1 MDTLDLAFF
10 LSGEG
15 TTLRAIVESIKL
27 NILNINISCVVINKE
42 IDDCLLLTEYCYKN
56 DINLLHLPRYKEIES
71 RVEFEARI
79 FHEVMKYKSDL
90 FMFVGWDFIVSSKFI
105 VNSPPII
112 NLHPGLPNTFKGN
125 NAIEQALLSFNRGEI
140 TYTGSMVHR
149 VIEEV
154 DSGEVFN
161 TIKVI
166 ILKNDTLK
174 SLTERVKN
182 YEKGMVITTLQSF
195 VEKYNTKL
203 SSNSINNIPYIGK
216 VRTVKDIG
224 YGYLLLTASDRLS
237 SFDRYICNINGKGNV
252 LNNMSRWWFEHTRH
266 IIPNHYLYS
275 SGSHM
280 IVKKTRPIKLE
291 FVVRG
296 FMTGST
302 NTSIWPMYKSGKRN
316 MYGIEFRNGY
326 NKNEKLD
333 EIIITPTTKGVSDT
347 PIIEKDIVSQGFLTH
362 DQYKFIE
369 EKSIELFKYGQKLAS
384 DRGLILVDT
393 KYEYGFLNDE
403 IILIDELHTCDSS
416 RYWKN
421 DTYLSRF
428 NENQEPEKMD
438 KDCVRDF
445 INNNCDPYNDDIPII
460 PQELITRVENVYN
473 QYYTIFDNNTDNK
486 SLFNITSDHNPSET
500 CVMDLF
506 FNNIKRFV
514 VIIAGSISDEKHCK
528 KIQNLL
534 KDQDIY
540 SVIYYCSAHKNTR
553 GVLNILDNYEIENR
567 QLCYVTVAGM
577 SNALSGVVA
586 CNTKYPVIA
595 CPPHN
600 DKIDM
605 IVNINSTLQCPSN
618 VPVMTILSPLNV
630 AISIKK
636 MFMVFI

>member
-1 MDTLDLAFF
+1 MERMDIAFF

-27 NILNINISCVVINKE
+27 NILNINISCVIINKG

-71 RVEFEARI
+71 RIEFEARI
-79 FHEVMKYKSDL
+79 LHEVMKYKSDI
-90 FMFVGWDFIVSSKFI
+90 FMFMGWNFVVSGKFI
-105 VNSPPII
+105 INSPLII
-112 NLHPGLPNTFKGN
+112 NLHPGLPDTFKGN
-125 NAIEQALLSFNRGEI
+125 NAIEQALLAFNRGEI

-149 VIEEV
+149 VIEKV

-161 TIKVI
+161 TIKVT
-166 ILKNDTLK
+166 ILENDTLE
-174 SLTERVKN
+174 SLTKRVKS
-182 YEKGMVITTLQSF
+182 YEKGLVISTLQLF
-195 VEKYNTKL
+195 VEKYN
-203 SSNSINNIPYIGK
+203 SNLTSDLTNNISYIGK

-252 LNNMSRWWFEHTRH
+252 LNNMSRWWFEHTQH
-266 IIPNHYLYS
+266 IVPNHYLYS

-280 IVKKTRPIKLE
+280 IVKRARPIKLE
-291 FVVRG
+291 IVVRG

-316 MYGIEFRNGY
+316 MYDIEFRNGY

-333 EIIITPTTKGVSDT
+333 EIIITPTTKGVSDM
-347 PIIEKDIVSQGFLTH
+347 PITEDEIVKKGYLTH
-362 DQYKFIE
+362 DQYKFIATS
-369 EKSIELFKYGQKLAS
+369 SIKLFKYGQQLAD

-393 KYEYGFLNDE
+393 KYEFGFLNEE

-416 RYWKN
+416 RYWKK

-428 NENQEPEKMD
+428 SEGKEPEKMD

-445 INNNCDPYNDDIPII
+445 IKNNCDPYTEDLPKIPC
-460 PQELITRVENVYN
+460 ELIRSVENVYN
-473 QYYTIFDNNTDNK
+473 QYYTIFDNN
-486 SLFNITSDHNPSET
+486 SNISHEHNPSEQS
-500 CVMDLF
+500 VLDLF

-514 VIIAGSISDEKHCK
+514 VIIAGSISDEKHCA
-528 KIQNLL
+528 KIQTSL
-534 KDQDIY
+534 KDLDIY
-540 SVIYYCSAHKNTR
+540 SVIYYCSAHRNTR
-553 GVLNILDNYEIENR
+553 GLLNILEKYEPENR

-630 AISIKK
+630 AISVKK
-636 MFMVFI
+636 IFMIFV